1 MARLSNWIIPL
12 IAFFIFANPAT
23 FKQVASILGNWVANS
38 YGLPTQAGV
47 LLHALVFILAL
58 HFLWKLVYGARRSGY
73 AHAMGNDY
81 YSKGS
86 EVHRGPAM
94 GLDDS
99 EVMGSPYGPT
109 EH

>member
-1 MARLSNWIIPL
+1 MLQKKVLPFIV
-12 IAFFIFANPAT
+12 FFIVANPET
-23 FKQVASILGNWVANS
+23 FKLVRKVAGGWVASAD
-38 YGLPTQAGV
+38 GLPTQAGV
-47 LLHALVFILAL
+47 LLHALVFVLAL

>member
-1 MARLSNWIIPL
+1 MLQKKVLPFIV
-12 IAFFIFANPAT
+12 FFIVANPET
-23 FKQVASILGNWVANS
+23 FKLVRKVAGGWVASAD
-38 YGLPTQAGV
+38 GLPTQAGV